1 MNTFCHCCG
10 STKDA
15 PSVRMICSDSS
26 ERISVMTAAPASEP
40 IIVP

>member
-10 STKDA
+10 STKE
-15 PSVRMICSDSS
+15 PPLFRMICSDSS
-26 ERISVMTAAPASEP
+26 ERISVMTPAPAIEP

>member
-10 STKDA
+10 STKEP
-15 PSVRMICSDSS
+15 PSRRMICSDSS